1 MSKNVNLHD
10 WNFSGRLNPLFAA
23 KAELDKLLRRRKGLD
38 EKIKVLE
45 EAIAILAPAYETENC
60 ASPVLPRALN
70 DGMTARIYEILVNN
84 GDREFSPTDIRDLL
98 VAGGFSLDGRSN
110 PMAEI
115 HQVLKR
121 LAKNEDLLVRI
132 LPGTG
137 PKNAVLYKY
146 DAASFWNT
154 IRREGQEDIEEMVEN
169 GRRARIGT

>member
-1 MSKNVNLHD
+1 MSTNVNLHD

-121 LAKNEDLLVRI
+121 LAKNNDLFVRA
-132 LPGTG
+132 LQASGRRGT
-137 PKNAVLYKY
+137 VSYKY
-146 DAASFWNT
+146 DAAGFWSAEW
-154 IRREGQEDIEEMVEN
+154 RHLGEGIGESAEDPE
-169 GRRARIGT
+169 RAKTGA